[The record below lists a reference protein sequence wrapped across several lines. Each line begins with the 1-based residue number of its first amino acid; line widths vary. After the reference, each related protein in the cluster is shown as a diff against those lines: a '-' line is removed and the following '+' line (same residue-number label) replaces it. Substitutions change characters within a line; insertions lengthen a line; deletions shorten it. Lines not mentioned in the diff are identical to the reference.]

1 MKRLSLFIKT
11 ENESLLNHHKARG
24 LLGANEFTIGKM
36 ESQGLRMQGLK
47 HVD

>member
-24 LLGANEFTIGKM
+24 LLGANEFTIGKW
-36 ESQGLRMQGLK
+36 SPKG
-47 HVD
+47 